1 MNSNQSSS
9 SSAPHKKYLNDWLAT
24 NSINNNNNNHIN
36 PNGGYQLKS
45 LDGWLNAAMKN
56 SPETFSMSS
65 MLDGARVSA
74 AGSAEMSG
82 NAINME
88 PTSQYFPSHMHSTN
102 SLRMPHHSA
111 DFTSLPPGVNLNQ
124 ESNKS
129 GSQND
134 LLDGLENRR

>member
-1 MNSNQSSS
+1 MNSNNQSSS
-9 SSAPHKKYLNDWLAT
+9 ATYKKYLNEWLAT
-24 NSINNNNNNHIN
+24 SNNNNNNNINHIN
-36 PNGGYQLKS
+36 PNGGYQQKS

-74 AGSAEMSG
+74 SGSTEMPG
-82 NAINME
+82 NMNIE
-88 PTSQYFPSHMHSTN
+88 PSQYFPSHLHSTTN
-102 SLRMPHHSA
+102 SLRMPNHSA

-124 ESNKS
+124 ESNKT

>member
-1 MNSNQSSS
+1 MNSNQSS
-9 SSAPHKKYLNDWLAT
+9 AAHKKYLNDWLAT
-24 NSINNNNNNHIN
+24 SNNNNNNNNININ
-36 PNGGYQLKS
+36 PNGGYQQKS

-65 MLDGARVSA
+65 MLDGVRASA
-74 AGSAEMSG
+74 AGSTEMHV
-82 NAINME
+82 NMNME
-88 PTSQYFPSHMHSTN
+88 PSSPYFPMHLHPN
-102 SLRMPHHSA
+102 LRMPNHSA

-129 GSQND
+129 SSQND